1 MLGGF
6 ALTSASLQGELSA
19 HDGARSR
26 NPMAS
31 SRGDGHSSKAFKARK
46 LSSET
51 TRDAAG
57 KASGGPVQVLIV
69 EDEARLLRLL
79 QEQLIARGFQ
89 VWTAND
95 GKSALKLLAHRPN
108 IVLLDLRLPD
118 VDGLEL
124 LRAMRRTNRNLPIVV
139 LSRVADEGSKVT
151 ALDLGADDYV
161 TKPFG
166 ISELHARVRAALRH
180 RGEPSVEQRVL
191 VAGDLVLDLEERTV
205 KLRDKDV
212 KLSPKEYQLLCSF
225 VQHAGKA
232 LTHDFLINEIWGGET
247 DPQLLRVFIRSLRQ
261 KIERNP
267 ERPAYILTER
277 GVGYR
282 FRAGS

>member
-1 MLGGF
+1 
-6 ALTSASLQGELSA
+6 
-19 HDGARSR
+19 
-26 NPMAS
+26 MAS
-31 SRGDGHSSKAFKARK
+31 SRCDGVASKAFKARK
-46 LSSET
+46 LRSEGK
-51 TRDAAG
+51 RDGAG
-57 KASGGPVQVLIV
+57 RASGGTVRVLIV

-79 QEQLIARGFQ
+79 QEQLSARGFQ

-95 GKSALKLLAHRPN
+95 GKSALRLLARRPN

-118 VDGLEL
+118 MDGLQL
-124 LRAMRRTNRNLPIVV
+124 LRAMRRTDRSLPIVV

-180 RGEPSVEQRVL
+180 GGQPSVEQRVL
-191 VAGDLVLDLEERTV
+191 VVGDLILDLEERTV
-205 KLRDKDV
+205 KVRDKDV
-212 KLSPKEYQLLCSF
+212 KLSPKEYQLLRSF
-225 VQHAGKA
+225 VQHSGKA
-232 LTHDFLINEIWGGET
+232 LTHDFLLNEIWGGET

-267 ERPAYILTER
+267 EQPSYILTER

-282 FRAGS
+282 FSSI

>member
-95 GKSALKLLAHRPN
+95 GKSALTKQSLICPTLLAPH
-108 IVLLDLRLPD
+108 
-118 VDGLEL
+118 
-124 LRAMRRTNRNLPIVV
+124 
-139 LSRVADEGSKVT
+139 
-151 ALDLGADDYV
+151 
-161 TKPFG
+161 
-166 ISELHARVRAALRH
+166 
-180 RGEPSVEQRVL
+180 
-191 VAGDLVLDLEERTV
+191 
-205 KLRDKDV
+205 
-212 KLSPKEYQLLCSF
+212 LLCS
-225 VQHAGKA
+225 
-232 LTHDFLINEIWGGET
+232 D
-247 DPQLLRVFIRSLRQ
+247 
-261 KIERNP
+261 
-267 ERPAYILTER
+267 
-277 GVGYR
+277 
-282 FRAGS
+282 